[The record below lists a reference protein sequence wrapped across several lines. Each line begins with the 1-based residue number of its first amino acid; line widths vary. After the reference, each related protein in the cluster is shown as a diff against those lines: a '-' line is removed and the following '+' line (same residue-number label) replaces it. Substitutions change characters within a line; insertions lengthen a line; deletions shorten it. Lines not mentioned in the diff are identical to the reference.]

1 MQALMRREFTLM
13 KRHLVVYKAKVY
25 QCIFIGLVAAT
36 LFHIHP
42 ISANDGQEIGGFLF
56 FATLNM
62 LFNGIANLSMTVGLA
77 VFHLY
82 NQVLTT
88 VL

>member
-1 MQALMRREFTLM
+1 MRREFTLM

-36 LFHIHP
+36 LFLRTHIHP
-42 ISANDGQEIGGFLF
+42 VSPTDGQEIGGFLF

-62 LFNGIANLSMTVGLA
+62 LFNGIANLSMTVGMAIL
-77 VFHLY
+77 
-82 NQVLTT
+82 Q
-88 VL
+88 